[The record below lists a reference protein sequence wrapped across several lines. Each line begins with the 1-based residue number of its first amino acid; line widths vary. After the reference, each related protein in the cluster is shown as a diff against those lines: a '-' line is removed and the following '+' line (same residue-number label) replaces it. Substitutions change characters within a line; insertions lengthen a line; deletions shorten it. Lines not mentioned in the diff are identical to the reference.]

1 MSIATFAGIWAQRA
15 IHVAFP
21 AVSLSYPSQP
31 SFHHDNPRQTH
42 NLQPKCP
49 IVPSATPILRVCF
62 GPSAV
67 RRMIALHRSIRP
79 GRAAN
84 PREIDMMA
92 IGLFSKAFAGPPVRH
107 KVTTEIKEGA

>member
-1 MSIATFAGIWAQRA
+1 
-15 IHVAFP
+15 
-21 AVSLSYPSQP
+21 
-31 SFHHDNPRQTH
+31 
-42 NLQPKCP
+42 
-49 IVPSATPILRVCF
+49 
-62 GPSAV
+62 
-67 RRMIALHRSIRP
+67 MIALHRSIRP